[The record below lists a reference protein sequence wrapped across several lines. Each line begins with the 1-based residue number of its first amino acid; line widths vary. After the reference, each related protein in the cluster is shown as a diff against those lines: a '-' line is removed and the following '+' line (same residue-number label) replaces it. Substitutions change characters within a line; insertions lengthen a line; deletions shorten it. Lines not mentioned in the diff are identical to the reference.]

1 MAKKR
6 HLVAKDI
13 EIKAP
18 VTINEDTPIP
28 QAAQQML
35 KFNSSY
41 IIITDKDNK
50 PVGIVTEKDFMVI
63 IAREKA
69 CHGEPIKDVMS
80 KPLVTTTYETS
91 LEECGE
97 ILKRNG
103 IKHLPITKEG
113 KLHGVITIKEL
124 LYSSSSIVVETH
136 PIMLMVLCKKNGLVL
151 FEYHFPVPGQKRI
164 AADLFSGAMT
174 SFDAMFHELLQ
185 SEGEIKFIE
194 IENHAILVEH
204 GTFSIA
210 ILVQDQESID
220 SRKRLKMFEQSFEE
234 TNRMYLENYS
244 PKVTTNVF
252 NGAKMIV
259 ENLFSAKISR

>member
-6 HLVAKDI
+6 HLLAKDI

-18 VTINEDTPIP
+18 VTIDEDTPIP

-41 IIITDKDNK
+41 IIVVDKDTK
-50 PVGIVTEKDFMVI
+50 PVGIVTEKDFMII
-63 IAREKA
+63 IAREKT
-69 CHGEPIKDVMS
+69 CHGASIKEVMS
-80 KPLVTTTYETS
+80 KPLVTASYETT
-91 LEECGE
+91 LEDCGE

-103 IKHLPITKEG
+103 IKHLPITRDG

-124 LYSSSSIVVETH
+124 LYSNSSIVVETH
-136 PIMLMVLCKKNGLVL
+136 PLMLMVLCKKNGLVL
-151 FEYHFPVPGQKRI
+151 FEYHFPGQKRI
-164 AADLFSGAMT
+164 ATDLFSGAMT

-185 SEGEIKFIE
+185 SEGEIKYIE
-194 IENHAILVEH
+194 IENNAILVEQ
-204 GTFSIA
+204 GTYSIA

-220 SRKRLKMFEQSFEE
+220 SRKRLKLFEQSFEE
-234 TNRMYLENYS
+234 SNREHLENYS
-244 PKVTTNVF
+244 PRVTTNVF
-252 NGAKMIV
+252 DGAKTIV